1 MQETINKL
9 KSYMGFCIKSNSI
22 LFGSDNIIKTKKKL
36 DIVLFCSTASEKH
49 IYPIKNKGV
58 KCVKLKNVLLS
69 ELVGRENVKVVGI
82 KNFGLSK
89 AILSFED
96 MFETLN

>member
-1 MQETINKL
+1 
-9 KSYMGFCIKSNSI
+9 MGFCIKSNSI

-36 DIVLFCSTASEKH
+36 DMVLFCSTASEKH

>member
-1 MQETINKL
+1 MRETINKL

-36 DIVLFCSTASEKH
+36 DMVLFCSTASEKH